1 MKRLVF
7 LLLGLLLA
15 TNSLQAFEPS
25 RMHPSDRF
33 FVTLFTD
40 AWQNVPGDMDLR
52 TIQRGINISAMQ
64 DMPMGRSNFSI
75 AAGLEFSSHN
85 LYSDHHYLFYP
96 DLSYQPHLLI
106 ALQEKYDFA
115 PLRRD
120 YDKNKLSLNY
130 LEVPVQF
137 RYRTRGLNRT
147 FRIYA
152 GMKAGYLVNAHTK
165 YEGKSQYL
173 ELDGIY
179 TSGEAAALVS
189 DTSNKEVKTKEHKL
203 GNLVDYR
210 IGLTAM
216 VGYGSVNL
224 HLYYPLTSVFEDNS
238 ASDMYPLSLGIT
250 WILF

>member
-40 AWQNVPGDMDLR
+40 AWQNVPDEMDLS

-85 LYSDHHYLFYP
+85 LYSDHRYLFYP
-96 DLSYQPHLLI
+96 DHPLSQE
-106 ALQEKYDFA
+106 EKYDFA

-152 GMKAGYLVNAHTK
+152 GIKAGYLVNAHTK
-165 YEGKSQYL
+165 YEGKDNYL
-173 ELDGIY
+173 LQDGIHLY
-179 TSGEAAALVS
+179 EELEDLLS
-189 DTSNKEVKTKEHKL
+189 DTYTREIKTKEHRL
-203 GNLVDYR
+203 GNLADYR

-216 VGYGSVNL
+216 VGYGSLNL
-224 HLYYPLTSVFEDNS
+224 HLYYPLTKIFEDNS
-238 ASDMYPLSLGIT
+238 ASDMYPVSVGVSL
-250 WILF
+250 ILF